1 MDLQAEKLETIQ
13 TMEHI
18 QSIEDFDIDMD
29 DLLIEAVQILNGV

>member
-1 MDLQAEKLETIQ
+1 MDLHAEKLETIQ

-29 DLLIEAVQILNGV
+29 DLLIEAV